1 MSDLLSVS
9 VRTERSIFCFS
20 RRWSMSKIFS
30 LRPSPGSAA
39 CSLRRSSF
47 NWRTV
52 LIEDIAD
59 GWLLILLHVAST
71 LSSVLALIFF
81 RSADDL
87 RMCWIC
93 PFLSLLPASPHPP
106 MIRSQQDSPM
116 TRLSRPADYDFVKH
130 RKQVKY

>member
-59 GWLLILLHVAST
+59 GWLLILLLAST
-71 LSSVLALIFF
+71 LSSVLGL
-81 RSADDL
+81 DL
-87 RMCWIC
+87 
-93 PFLSLLPASPHPP
+93 LSLCRRFTNVLDLSFPFTFACFSPPL

>member
-1 MSDLLSVS
+1 
-9 VRTERSIFCFS
+9 
-20 RRWSMSKIFS
+20 MSKIFS

-71 LSSVLALIFF
+71 SRLTFLAGSFYVGIGTKLGGGELS
-81 RSADDL
+81 
-87 RMCWIC
+87 
-93 PFLSLLPASPHPP
+93 
-106 MIRSQQDSPM
+106 
-116 TRLSRPADYDFVKH
+116 
-130 RKQVKY
+130 